1 MSADETEPSSVE
13 PLDVAGGVE
22 SAEAQAV
29 ARSTRR
35 ELRSTAAD
43 VAEAPRRRSFWQ
55 GVRDLLVIVVVAVL
69 ISTLLKAY
77 VVRTFYIPSG
87 SMEPTLEVGDR
98 VLVSRLTP
106 SPFSLQRGDV
116 VVFSDPGGWLSSPPA
131 QAGGVLGALQSALT
145 FVGLGDSDSHQYLVK
160 RVIALG
166 GDHIVCAAVGEQ
178 ITVNGVAIDETSYIA
193 AGAAPCVRTFD
204 VQVPEDSMWVM
215 GDNRGNSR
223 DSSFHTDDPG
233 EGTVPVSNVVG
244 RAFVITWPLQRF
256 GGVDAHNDVF
266 AEVPDAETAAAR

>member
-1 MSADETEPSSVE
+1 MSADETDPRSVE
-13 PLDVAGGVE
+13 PLDTSDVVE
-22 SAEAQAV
+22 SAEPLLPEQP
-29 ARSTRR
+29 TRR
-35 ELRSTAAD
+35 ELRAEE
-43 VAEAPRRRSFWQ
+43 AEAPRPRSFWQ
-55 GVRDLLVIVVVAVL
+55 GVRDLLVIIVVAVL

-98 VLVSRLTP
+98 VLVSRLSPTP
-106 SPFSLQRGDV
+106 LSLERGDV
-116 VVFSDPGGWLSSPPA
+116 VVFSDPGGWLSNPPA
-131 QAGGVLGALQSALT
+131 QTGGVLGALQSALT

-193 AGAAPCVRTFD
+193 AGATPCVRTFD

-244 RAFVITWPLQRF
+244 RAFLVTWPFERF
-256 GGVDAHNDVF
+256 GGIDAHHDVF
-266 AEVPDAETAAAR
+266 DQVPDTASADAQ